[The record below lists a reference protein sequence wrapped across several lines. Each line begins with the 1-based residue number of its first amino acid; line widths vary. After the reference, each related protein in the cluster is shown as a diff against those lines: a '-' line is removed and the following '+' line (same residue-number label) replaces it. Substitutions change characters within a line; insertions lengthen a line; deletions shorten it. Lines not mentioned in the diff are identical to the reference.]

1 MNFEEAFNHLKSDKV
16 MLFLIQRFGKEI
28 TLYDRYE
35 DNYAKAISLLII
47 EQQVSFKA
55 AITIKKRFIKLID
68 KKNNKDILSM
78 EDEKLQSIGIS
89 NRKVSYI
96 KNTYQYFKENKIE
109 FQKLN
114 DNEIIKELI
123 KIKGVG
129 LWTAEMF
136 LIFILFKINIFSKG
150 DLALINSVKKNY
162 QIENLDDLKLERI
175 TQKWEPYKSIASLLL
190 WKSIEEKSLLQ
201 LNRISNKLQ

>member
-16 MLFLIQRFGKEI
+16 MSFLIQKFGKEI

-55 AITIKKRFIKLID
+55 AITIKKRFIKIID
-68 KKNNKDILSM
+68 KKNNKDILSIK
-78 EDEKLQSIGIS
+78 EEKLQSIGIS

-96 KNTYQYFKENKIE
+96 KNTYQYFEENKIE

-190 WKSIEEKSLLQ
+190 WKSIEEKVFY
-201 LNRISNKLQ
+201 N

>member
-1 MNFEEAFNHLKSDKV
+1 MNFKEAFNHLKSDKV
-16 MLFLIQRFGKEI
+16 MSFLIQKFGKEI

-68 KKNNKDILSM
+68 KKNNKDILSIK
-78 EDEKLQSIGIS
+78 DEKLQSIGIS

-96 KNTYQYFKENKIE
+96 KNTYQYFEENKIE

-175 TQKWEPYKSIASLLL
+175 KQKWEPYKSIASLLL
-190 WKSIEEKSLLQ
+190 WKSIEEKVFY
-201 LNRISNKLQ
+201 N

>member
-16 MLFLIQRFGKEI
+16 MSFLIQKFGKEI

-68 KKNNKDILSM
+68 KKNNKDILSIK
-78 EDEKLQSIGIS
+78 EEKLQSIGIS

-96 KNTYQYFKENKIE
+96 KNTYQYFEENKIE

-150 DLALINSVKKNY
+150 DLALVNSVKKNY

-190 WKSIEEKSLLQ
+190 WKSIEEKVFY
-201 LNRISNKLQ
+201 N

>member
-16 MLFLIQRFGKEI
+16 MSFLIQKFGKEI

-68 KKNNKDILSM
+68 KKNNKDILGI
-78 EDEKLQSIGIS
+78 EDDKLQSIGIS

-96 KNTYQYFKENKIE
+96 KNTYQYFEENKIE

-190 WKSIEEKSLLQ
+190 WKSIEEKVFY
-201 LNRISNKLQ
+201 N

>member
-1 MNFEEAFNHLKSDKV
+1 MNFEEAFNHLKSDKI
-16 MLFLIQRFGKEI
+16 MSFLIQKFGKEI

-68 KKNNKDILSM
+68 KKNNKDILGI

-96 KNTYQYFKENKIE
+96 KNTYQYFEENKIE

-162 QIENLDDLKLERI
+162 QIENLDDPKLERI
-175 TQKWEPYKSIASLLL
+175 TRKWEPYKSIASLLL
-190 WKSIEEKSLLQ
+190 WKSIEEKVFY
-201 LNRISNKLQ
+201 N

>member
-16 MLFLIQRFGKEI
+16 MSFLIQKFGKEI

-68 KKNNKDILSM
+68 KKNNKDILGI
-78 EDEKLQSIGIS
+78 DDKKLQSIGIS

-96 KNTYQYFKENKIE
+96 KNTYQYFEENKIE

-162 QIENLDDLKLERI
+162 QIENLDDL
-175 TQKWEPYKSIASLLL
+175 
-190 WKSIEEKSLLQ
+190 
-201 LNRISNKLQ
+201 

>member
-16 MLFLIQRFGKEI
+16 MSFLIQKFGKEI
-28 TLYDRYE
+28 TIYDRYE

-68 KKNNKDILSM
+68 KKSNKDILGI
-78 EDEKLQSIGIS
+78 EDEKIQSIGIS

-96 KNTYQYFKENKIE
+96 KNTYQYFEENKIE

-123 KIKGVG
+123 KIKGIG

-190 WKSIEEKSLLQ
+190 WKSIEEKVFY
-201 LNRISNKLQ
+201 N

>member
-16 MLFLIQRFGKEI
+16 MSFLIQKFGKEI

-35 DNYAKAISLLII
+35 ENYAKAISLLII

-68 KKNNKDILSM
+68 KKNNKDILGI

-96 KNTYQYFKENKIE
+96 KNTYQYFEENKIE

-129 LWTAEMF
+129 LWTSEMF

-190 WKSIEEKSLLQ
+190 WKSIEEKVFY
-201 LNRISNKLQ
+201 N

>member
-16 MLFLIQRFGKEI
+16 MSFLIQKFGKEI

-68 KKNNKDILSM
+68 KKSNKDILGI

-96 KNTYQYFKENKIE
+96 KNTYQYFVENKIE

-175 TQKWEPYKSIASLLL
+175 TQKWKPYKSIASLLL
-190 WKSIEEKSLLQ
+190 WKSIEEKVFY
-201 LNRISNKLQ
+201 N

>member
-1 MNFEEAFNHLKSDKV
+1 MNFEKAFNHLKSDKV
-16 MLFLIQRFGKEI
+16 MSFLIQKFGKEI

-68 KKNNKDILSM
+68 KKNNKDILSIK
-78 EDEKLQSIGIS
+78 EEKLQSIGIS

-96 KNTYQYFKENKIE
+96 KNTYQYFEENKID

-136 LIFILFKINIFSKG
+136 LIFILFKMNIFSKG
-150 DLALINSVKKNY
+150 DLALVNSVKKNY

-190 WKSIEEKSLLQ
+190 WKSIEEKVFY
-201 LNRISNKLQ
+201 N

>member
-16 MLFLIQRFGKEI
+16 MSFLIQKFGNEI

-68 KKNNKDILSM
+68 KKNNKDILGI

-96 KNTYQYFKENKIE
+96 KNTYQYFEENKIE

-190 WKSIEEKSLLQ
+190 WKSIEEKVFY
-201 LNRISNKLQ
+201 N

>member
-1 MNFEEAFNHLKSDKV
+1 MNFKEAFNHLKSDKV
-16 MLFLIQRFGKEI
+16 MSFLIQKFGKEI

-68 KKNNKDILSM
+68 RKNNEDILSIK
-78 EDEKLQSIGIS
+78 DEKLQSIGIS

-96 KNTYQYFKENKIE
+96 KNTYQYFEGNKIE

-190 WKSIEEKSLLQ
+190 WKSIEEKVFY
-201 LNRISNKLQ
+201 N